1 MSLIRGSEIK
11 RGNSSI
17 ITPAIEI
24 SDEKV
29 PICAIKFL
37 EASAEII
44 CCGTVAGGGHIL
56 HVKRRILYHH
66 FPHLIQGV
74 GRRDTGR

>member
-1 MSLIRGSEIK
+1 MSIIRGSEIK

-44 CCGTVAGGGHIL
+44 CCGTVAGGGIFCMSREEYCTTTSH
-56 HVKRRILYHH
+56 
-66 FPHLIQGV
+66 
-74 GRRDTGR
+74 T